1 MEQEVK
7 YKICKRCGEKK
18 LVTEFNKDRT
28 RKDGFNPYCKQCV
41 KERADWKNPK
51 QRETR
56 TATNRRLYKENES
69 YRQKVLAYNKKY
81 REEHKEYFEEYCA
94 SEKFKESLKRNNKKR
109 QESGEQKRYLKERRK
124 EDKSFA
130 LACSLR
136 SRVKGA
142 LKGTYKTDCTF
153 NLISCSLEELKRHLE
168 SQFVDGMSWDNFGG
182 KTGWQVDHIVP
193 CSYFDLSIEENQRIC
208 FNFRNLQP
216 LWAKDNNQKKNK
228 LPENY
233 LERIEGIKSY
243 LIS

>member
-1 MEQEVK
+1 MDTEIK
-7 YKICKRCGEKK
+7 YKVCKRCGKEKS
-18 LVTEFNKDRT
+18 VTEFNKDRT
-28 RKDGFNPYCKQCV
+28 RKDGFSPYCKQCT

-51 QRETR
+51 QRVTRRET
-56 TATNRRLYKENES
+56 NKRLYHESES
-69 YRQKVLAYNKKY
+69 YKERVLAYNKKY
-81 REEHKEYFEEYCA
+81 REEHKEYFKEYFA
-94 SEKFKESLKRNNKKR
+94 SEKFKESLKESNRKR
-109 QESGEQKRYLKERRK
+109 QESGEQKKYFKERRK

-136 SRVKGA
+136 ARVKGA
-142 LKGTYKTDCTF
+142 LKGAYKTDCTF
-153 NLISCSLEELKRHLE
+153 NLIGCTLDELKEHLE
-168 SQFVDGMSWDNFGG
+168 SQFVDGMSWDNYGRN
-182 KTGWQVDHIVP
+182 GWQVDHIVP
-193 CSYFDLSIEENQRIC
+193 CSYFDLSVEENQRIC